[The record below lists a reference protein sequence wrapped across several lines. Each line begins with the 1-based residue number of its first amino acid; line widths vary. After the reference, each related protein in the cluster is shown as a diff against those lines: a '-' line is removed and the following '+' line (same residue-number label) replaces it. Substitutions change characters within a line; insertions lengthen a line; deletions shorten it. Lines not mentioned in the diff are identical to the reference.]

1 MKISNTVTQSV
12 LRSSVKISTK
22 SDVLSLETASLEEAF
37 LRRRRFGISVRKDGQ
52 YLKKW
57 FLPLSSTS
65 HVLSLVPGIFCPAL
79 LRAGVDLHP

>member
-1 MKISNTVTQSV
+1 MKISNTVTQTGCII
-12 LRSSVKISTK
+12 SVKISTV
-22 SDVLSLETASLEEAF
+22 SDVLSLKTASVEKAF
-37 LRRRRFGISVRKDGQ
+37 LRRRGFGISVRKDGQ